1 MNILNPKVLVVNDEH
16 FNLQMMVHVV
26 RNFKITDIDISYNG
40 FEAYNKIILKS
51 YDLVICDLN
60 MPVMDGY

>member
-1 MNILNPKVLVVNDEH
+1 
-16 FNLQMMVHVV
+16 MMVHAV

-40 FEAYNKIILKS
+40 FEAYNKVISKS
-51 YDLVICDLN
+51 YDLVICELS

>member
-1 MNILNPKVLVVNDEH
+1 
-16 FNLQMMVHVV
+16 MMVHVV

-40 FEAYNKIILKS
+40 FEAYNKVISKS

>member
-1 MNILNPKVLVVNDEH
+1 MVYVVKNC
-16 FNLQMMVHVV
+16 L
-26 RNFKITDIDISYNG
+26 ITDIDISYNG
-40 FEAYNKIILKS
+40 FEAYNKVISKN

>member
-40 FEAYNKIILKS
+40 FEAYNKIISKS